1 VSQGSRQKLKKQLS
15 VALFVLVVTGCAPN
29 PNDVAL
35 ELGQSPLEKGETT
48 TSLRVLQTR
57 SFATSNTSEI
67 TAAGMAT
74 LQDLGFTIEAASN
87 EFGVITG
94 SKDRDA
100 VEGGQVAAQ
109 VALTILAALA
119 GSSHTPT
126 YDESQKIKATL
137 VVNKI
142 DDGAS
147 EVRIFFD
154 RQITNNLGQLWKADL
169 IKAPEIYQEFFAKL
183 SQSAFFEEQGL

>member
-1 VSQGSRQKLKKQLS
+1 MLRVVFAACLA
-15 VALFVLVVTGCAPN
+15 VVLFGCAPN

-35 ELGQSPLEKGETT
+35 ELGQPPLEEGEST
-48 TSLRVLQTR
+48 TSLRAIQMR
-57 SFATSNTSEI
+57 SFKTNNTSEI

-74 LQDLGFTIEAASN
+74 LQDLGFTIEAASSD
-87 EFGVITG
+87 FGVITG

-109 VALTILAALA
+109 VLITVLAALA

-137 VVNKI
+137 MVSKV
-142 DDGAS
+142 DEGAS

-169 IKAPEIYQEFFAKL
+169 IKEPEIYQEFFAKL